1 MKDEIPLNEIR
12 LFSRRPDEVGFETLI
27 STIERLLEMA
37 LSRVNEQEGGEDYR
51 RGLLLAALAGPK
63 EPLIAEAPPVPMAPV
78 EPESP
83 PKPAPPKPK
92 DSHNPPSK
100 SPGKVT

>member
-37 LSRVNEQEGGEDYR
+37 LSRINEQEGGEDYR
-51 RGLLLAALAGPK
+51 RGLLMTAVSVVTK
-63 EPLIAEAPPVPMAPV
+63 EAPHIVDAPRK
-78 EPESP
+78 PGRPKAHES
-83 PKPAPPKPK
+83 A
-92 DSHNPPSK
+92 
-100 SPGKVT
+100 